1 MPDARDITRALSRVQ
16 AVLRSKNQAGTASR
30 DIRLGLERISRA
42 IPEIQKWNGVHVGG
56 TNGKGSICAFLS
68 GLFTLAGVSYGRY
81 VSPAFPH
88 PRQGVTINGRTVN
101 FDLYHREKGHVKRH
115 YEKIMR
121 GWRFATSEPPGDLSP
136 FELET
141 ATAFQVFNETNVKY
155 GIVEVGMGGATD
167 ATNVMTRKAVTVISK
182 IDLDH
187 QEYLGNQLQDIA
199 KVKAGIMRPGI
210 PCIVDHTNTNLVM
223 NVLREHAKG
232 IGAPLIPTWR
242 GEPLLSTLD
251 NDRWQLED
259 YQKQNLLCAALA
271 FRHIFPYKTIDL
283 DRLMETEPY
292 LPGRMEWV
300 DVSKLT
306 DDSYRAPVLVDA
318 AHNMLGVQS
327 LAKHVDSTMRSSG
340 EPVTWVMGLSSSKT
354 KPFDE
359 MIETLVRPHDNVAF
373 VEYEQGENEPQA
385 TPATLGRDIVRTKVA
400 TEDQVYDGQPQI
412 QDAIQWAVSKAA
424 SGPVIV
430 TGSLYLIRDF
440 FNLKGIHRFRQR
452 RNRLS
457 GSSELWRLNQLER
470 HQRLTQQELEQ
481 LERER
486 SYWQPS
492 KEDTASENSEPASG
506 EESASSVQERDNESD
521 TIGQRNSQS
530 KVIKDPQEVS
540 ESAVG
545 LDVQE
550 ERDSGSESHNGRHN
564 IVADPEI
571 TDKEREELNK
581 LHHTIYY
588 HNAQSR
594 GYRSALTSSK
604 ADTKDLLKREDSLTE
619 DEAQVLSR
627 LQDNAPFLQQQA
639 DKHHELAKQ
648 SEAEYHLIR
657 NRLRARRS
665 SPAQTSPGLPR
676 VGKSPFFVPTELDPP
691 KKKKAAAEQQAKRPD
706 AESADQQKETDS
718 RREEMEEE
726 DETDFWGRK
735 IDSNTKL

>member
-42 IPEIQKWNGVHVGG
+42 IPETQRWNGVHVGG

-88 PRQGVTINGRTVN
+88 PRQGVTVNGRTVN

-141 ATAFQVFNETNVKY
+141 ATAFQVFNDTNVKY
-155 GIVEVGMGGATD
+155 GIIEVGMGGATD

-210 PCIVDHTNTNLVM
+210 PCIVDHTNTDLVM

-251 NDRWQLED
+251 SERWQLED

-271 FRHIFPYKTIDL
+271 FRHIFPYKKIDL
-283 DRLMETEPY
+283 NRLMETEPY

-306 DDSYRAPVLVDA
+306 KGTYRAPVLVDA

-327 LAKHVDSTMRSSG
+327 LAKHVDSNLRSSG

-359 MIETLVRPHDNVAF
+359 MIKTLVRPHDNVAF
-373 VEYEQGENEPQA
+373 VEYEQGEYEPQA
-385 TPATLGRDIVRTKVA
+385 TPATIGRDILRTKVA
-400 TEDQVYDGQPQI
+400 TEDQLYDGLPRI
-412 QDAIQWAVSKAA
+412 HDAFQWAVSKAT

-452 RNRLS
+452 NRLS
-457 GSSELWRLNQLER
+457 GSSEFWRLNQLER
-470 HQRLTQQELEQ
+470 HQRLTQQEFEQ
-481 LERER
+481 LEKER

-492 KEDTASENSEPASG
+492 KEDTASENSEPVSG
-506 EESASSVQERDNESD
+506 EESASDVHAGDNESD
-521 TIGQRNSQS
+521 TISQTNPQSNAAENSQD
-530 KVIKDPQEVS
+530 VPELG
-540 ESAVG
+540 VG
-545 LDVQE
+545 LDAKE
-550 ERDSGSESHNGRHN
+550 EKHPVEAN
-564 IVADPEI
+564 AEI
-571 TDKEREELNK
+571 PDKEREELNK

-604 ADTKDLLKREDSLTE
+604 ADMKDLLKRKDSE
-619 DEAQVLSR
+619 ADEVQVLSR
-627 LQDNAPFLQQQA
+627 LQEIASFLEQQA

-648 SEAEYHLIR
+648 SQTEYYVIR
-657 NRLRARRS
+657 NQLRARRS
-665 SPAQTSPGLPR
+665 STAQTSPGLPR

-691 KKKKAAAEQQAKRPD
+691 KKKKTAAEQQAKRGD
-706 AESADQQKETDS
+706 AESANQQKEADPK
-718 RREEMEEE
+718 RGEMEEE
-726 DETDFWGRK
+726 EEIDFWGRK
-735 IDSNTKL
+735 IDSSTKL